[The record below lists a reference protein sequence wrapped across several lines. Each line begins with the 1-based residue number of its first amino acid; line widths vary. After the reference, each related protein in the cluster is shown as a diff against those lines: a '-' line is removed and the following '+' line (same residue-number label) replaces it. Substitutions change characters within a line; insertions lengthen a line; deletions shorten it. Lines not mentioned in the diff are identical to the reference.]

1 MINPRQTIPS
11 SKLDLSRVDKT
22 WTLFLDR
29 DGVIN
34 HEKTDYVYNYNEF
47 VFYEGVLDAFKK
59 FRFLFGHIIVI
70 TNQRGVGRKL
80 MTEADLQLIHESMQ
94 TDIRSAGGKLDA
106 IYYCTSVDNA
116 DPNRKPNPG
125 MAIQAFKDHEGIN
138 PDRTIMVGNN
148 LSDMEFGKNAGI
160 HTILLTTT
168 GTKVRLPHPLVEAQF
183 DTLYDFALALPDL
196 R

>member
-11 SKLDLSRVDKT
+11 SKLDLSRIDKT

-34 HEKTDYVYNYNEF
+34 HEKTDYVYNYDEF

-70 TNQRGVGRKL
+70 TNQRGVGREL
-80 MTEADLQLIHESMQ
+80 MTEADLQLIHQSMQ
-94 TDIRSAGGKLDA
+94 TDINDAGGKLDA

-116 DPNRKPNPG
+116 HPDRKPNPG
-125 MAIQAFKDHEGIN
+125 MAIRAFKDHAGIN
-138 PDRTIMVGNN
+138 PDKTIMVGNN

-160 HTILLTTT
+160 QTILLTTT
-168 GTKVRLPHPLVEAQF
+168 GTKVRLPHALVDAQF